1 MLRNRPLKIF
11 RSVEDGN
18 SIDASLAADG
28 AEDRKQ
34 VDLFAASLLEPPG
47 FWSGPFD
54 PGAVLTEEYKTV
66 SGSQLSDDTQLSTRL
81 QL

>member
-1 MLRNRPLKIF
+1 M
-11 RSVEDGN
+11 
-18 SIDASLAADG
+18 DASLAADG